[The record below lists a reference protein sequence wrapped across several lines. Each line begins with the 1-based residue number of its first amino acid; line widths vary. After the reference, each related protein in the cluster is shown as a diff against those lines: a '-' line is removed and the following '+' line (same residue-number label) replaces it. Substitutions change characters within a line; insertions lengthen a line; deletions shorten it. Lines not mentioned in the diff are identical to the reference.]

1 MDGWGLSSPGGG
13 IAGLATSAP
22 GMAAPNLRLGER
34 AGGWLGASLARWLL
48 APRELMGLPTG
59 APLRTHENYALAAS
73 AHRLGETAT
82 SIVEI
87 AGASDSSGEHGERG
101 EHGEHDDGA
110 EGEPLG
116 LVSPDEAASAAARS
130 GDRLPRPST
139 PLSPLER
146 VASYEAFFQRHERD
160 IFSYLWRVTGDEQ
173 TAYDLRQET
182 FLRAWNHYDQLLDY
196 TQPAA
201 WLFRV
206 ATNLAINHLRRRK
219 APVGAAA
226 PLDLVGDP
234 GMSDP
239 SWRLVESDLV
249 RQTLLALPPRQR
261 AALVLREV
269 YGLSCEEIAR
279 SLGVTPAA
287 VRMTLWR
294 GREQFRALYTK
305 ANGGFSG
312 RRAQPRP
319 APKAA
324 KHHSTT
330 TNNSPDSHDS
340 ADPYAITDE
349 EGDL

>member
-1 MDGWGLSSPGGG
+1 MATPGQ
-13 IAGLATSAP
+13 
-22 GMAAPNLRLGER
+22 RLGER
-34 AGGWLGASLARWLL
+34 AWNWPGAGVAWRLARWAWAAQEMLGEATD
-48 APRELMGLPTG
+48 APMFARHG
-59 APLRTHENYALAAS
+59 AALAAS
-73 AHRLGETAT
+73 ARRPGEMAT
-82 SIVEI
+82 TTVEI
-87 AGASDSSGEHGERG
+87 AAASDPSGGPG
-101 EHGEHDDGA
+101 DGA

-116 LVSPDEAASAAARS
+116 LVAPDEAAAAAERS

-287 VRMTLWR
+287 IRMTLWR
-294 GREQFRALYTK
+294 GREQFRTLYTT

-319 APKAA
+319 APKGA
-324 KHHSTT
+324 KHHSTN

>member
-1 MDGWGLSSPGGG
+1 M
-13 IAGLATSAP
+13 AGLAGAP
-22 GMAAPNLRLGER
+22 GMAAPAPRHSGKR
-34 AGGWLGASLARWLL
+34 ADGWLGARVIPRLTRWMLAAQEMVTSANSAPML
-48 APRELMGLPTG
+48 A
-59 APLRTHENYALAAS
+59 HEARALAVS
-73 AHRLGETAT
+73 ARRPGEAAT
-82 SIVEI
+82 STVGI
-87 AGASDSSGEHGERG
+87 AGASDPTDGP
-101 EHGEHDDGA
+101 DDGA
-110 EGEPLG
+110 YDEGEALG
-116 LVSPDEAASAAARS
+116 LATPDEVASAAERS

-160 IFSYLWRVTGDEQ
+160 IFGYLWRVTGDEQ

-261 AALVLREV
+261 AALVMREV

-287 VRMTLWR
+287 IRMTLWR

-305 ANGGFSG
+305 ANGGSSG
-312 RRAQPRP
+312 RRAQPYS
-319 APKAA
+319 APKA
-324 KHHSTT
+324 KGRSTARDAGDVGDIDDPDET
-330 TNNSPDSHDS
+330 TH
-340 ADPYAITDE
+340 E
-349 EGDL
+349 EGSL